1 MGLNLNYTL
10 LKEGSNSYF
19 KIPEYKSYDLSYSI
33 YSEAYM
39 IQQITQFN
47 QIMRESIIEL
57 NNLNNIEYVNES
69 EFINNIAN
77 TVSNIIRKVVGV
89 IKKVC
94 GIIVSAF
101 KELIKRI
108 NEAFNKNKE
117 DKVEQ
122 KFRQNER
129 IKILRQALYNN
140 TEADTTLMISD
151 IEPTAD
157 LMNKNFP
164 DTSVIGSNLV
174 KMATKALDAYVY
186 KDKYIYGYNK
196 SGTLDPKTIGKDLEA
211 SESLADFLE
220 EEKETM
226 LSKMFGRYSYDVSNP
241 VNSSIEVAKKA
252 FGSNDSRPTKLTV
265 DLYLLA
271 LDNLTRGKEIVD
283 NIKKDIDSID
293 KNYNDIIKS
302 LNNAESQIKSNINK
316 NISTGTQENQEITN
330 RIVSSIGRIINTVQQ
345 VISAN
350 INILKSKEL
359 RINRIFDYNTGD
371 SARVKSLAHKL
382 ILRQLGMEES
392 TTESSVE
399 ITDDVYYARI
409 LEEQFESMLVIT
421 EEYWLEN
428 EYNSTIIQYLAEDE
442 TGASQPT
449 ATAGTANTAQAKAD
463 SIQTTVTS
471 NGSGNIGNTDS
482 KVSGAPQFIDRFNQ
496 MFDKFR
502 QTVIETVT
510 KGIDTPF
517 WNRNRGKIKEIQFAS
532 TTVSD
537 WRCYDIDKFTRRL
550 NGIKYDDNAE
560 YLNTDADMQNA
571 IYKALDITPKQD
583 DNKTFSAKV
592 SEGFYTNYIQ
602 KDKPIPINQAGFRK
616 DQTFKFVDEIIRNG
630 FDGTTF
636 GNIKEDRKFIN
647 EQFKSAQQNKQK
659 TADKVED
666 DKKLNNTTN
675 STMNNVTGTPASEV
689 GNNMQ
694 SQNNSAIEFDDF
706 KFNLA
711 EHFGL
716 VTSEKII
723 NINEAPQINVGAD
736 AQESQGTSGSGIRE
750 ANARITRYFK
760 YMTYALSAKM
770 TATWAAYRQFMALYK
785 SLYKK
790 PKNDENNNQQQNQN
804 NQQNNQQQPNQ
815 NQQNAEQK

>member
-10 LKEGSNSYF
+10 LKEGSNS
-19 KIPEYKSYDLSYSI
+19 
-33 YSEAYM
+33 
-39 IQQITQFN
+39 TQFN

-77 TVSNIIRKVVGV
+77 TVSNIIRKVVGA

-108 NEAFNKNKE
+108 NESFNKNKE

-122 KFRQNER
+122 RFRQNER

-157 LMNKNFP
+157 LMNKDFP

-196 SGTLDPKTIGKDLEA
+196 SGTLDPKTVGKDLEA

-252 FGSNDSRPTKLTV
+252 FGSNDSKPTRLTV

-302 LNNAESQIKSNINK
+302 LNNVESQIKSNISK
-316 NISTGTQENQEITN
+316 NISTDTQENQEITN
-330 RIVSSIGRIINTVQQ
+330 RIISNIGRIINTAQQ
-345 VISAN
+345 IINAN
-350 INILKSKEL
+350 INIYKSKEL
-359 RINRIFDYNTGD
+359 RINRIFDYHTGD
-371 SARVKSLAHKL
+371 SASVKSLAHKL

-409 LEEQFESMLVIT
+409 LEEQFESMLTIT

-428 EYNSTIIQYLAEDE
+428 EYNSTIIQYLTEDE

-449 ATAGTANTAQAKAD
+449 TTAGTANTAQAKAD
-463 SIQTTVTS
+463 SVQTTVT

-502 QTVIETVT
+502 QTVIEVVT

-537 WRCYDIDKFTRRL
+537 WRCYDIDKFARRL

-694 SQNNSAIEFDDF
+694 SQNNSAIEFDNF

-804 NQQNNQQQPNQ
+804 NQQNNQQQSNQ
-815 NQQNAEQK
+815 NQQNTEQK